1 VSVGPE
7 AANCNLKCAVFKVAN
22 CGHVLPGCLFEF
34 THCDLKL
41 AQESSLRRFAAM
53 IAASK
58 VYRVEA
64 GDFVYNRLFA
74 LEGFVR
80 PGKQRE

>member
-1 VSVGPE
+1 MKHSWPMVALGEMLLPVSREETVE
-7 AANCNLKCAVFKVAN
+7 
-22 CGHVLPGCLFEF
+22 PG
-34 THCDLKL
+34 
-41 AQESSLRRFAAM
+41 RRYAILGAHWYAKGLYTKDSKYGSE

-80 PGKQRE
+80 RGKQRE